1 MAKEEDYTEQ
11 ICEKT
16 HWHIFSLQKLSPVNF
31 VKILGKVMKNEL
43 RLIK

>member
-1 MAKEEDYTEQ
+1 MADNKEYAEQDYG
-11 ICEKT
+11 KT

-31 VKILGKVMKNEL
+31 VKILGKVLNNEL